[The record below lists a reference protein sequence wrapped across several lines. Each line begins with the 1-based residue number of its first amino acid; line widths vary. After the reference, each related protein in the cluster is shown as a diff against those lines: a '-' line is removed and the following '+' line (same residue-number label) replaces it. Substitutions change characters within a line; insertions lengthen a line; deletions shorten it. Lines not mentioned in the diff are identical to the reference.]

1 MSSTK
6 LIGTSQVHELNPRG
20 LVFFDLDDEKYA
32 MSQEHAALFIEGLQ
46 EALSAAPMMQPKEQS
61 T

>member
-6 LIGTSQVHELNPRG
+6 LIGSSHVHELNPRG

-32 MSQEHAALFIEGLQ
+32 MSQEHAAIFIEGMLV
-46 EALSAAPMMQPKEQS
+46 ALSASPMHKSKES
-61 T
+61 